1 MKKSRILASLL
12 AIVIAAAALAGCS
25 FLKPTAI
32 GLIRKM
38 AGNMD
43 KVTSVKSSIVIE
55 YDGSVNTG
63 FGNLDIGLD
72 ADLDMESAK
81 STGVSHVS
89 GTLSGS
95 LFGLSLDM
103 PVESYMQTQE
113 NALTTYTSVDGR
125 NWIRKTTDPGDNAG
139 AQNFKL
145 DGKTI
150 LAILTKIKD
159 KEITA
164 DLAEETEKIGDRDA
178 YRIDIMVKGDLIGEL
193 IRASAASGREQ
204 AQALQDIDFSGADVN
219 VVLYIYKDDNMP
231 ARVQADCTALGGI
244 LIQEQ
249 IREEGLDLST
259 ERFVVTVD
267 FTEFNTIDSLE
278 IPGEGK
284 SSAKEGDVDLFEDM
298 MPGI

>member
-204 AQALQDIDFSGADVN
+204 AQALQDIDFSGTDVN

-231 ARVQADCTALGGI
+231 ARAQADCTALGGI

-278 IPGEGK
+278 IPEEVK

-298 MPGI
+298 MPGM

>member
-219 VVLYIYKDDNMP
+219 VVLYIYRDDNMP

-278 IPGEGK
+278 IPEEVK

-298 MPGI
+298 MPGM

>member
-278 IPGEGK
+278 IPEEVR
-284 SSAKEGDVDLFEDM
+284 SSAVEGDVDLFGEM
-298 MPGI
+298 LPGM

>member
-259 ERFVVTVD
+259 ARFVVTVD

-278 IPGEGK
+278 IPEEVK